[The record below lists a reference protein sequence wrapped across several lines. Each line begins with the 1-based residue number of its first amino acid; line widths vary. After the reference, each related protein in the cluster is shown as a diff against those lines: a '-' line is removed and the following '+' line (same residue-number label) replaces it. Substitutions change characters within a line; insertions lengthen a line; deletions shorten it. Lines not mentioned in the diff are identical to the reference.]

1 MSDNPFVVGSTL
13 EYWTGEKILGDWIYW
28 APNSSDFNVFY
39 VLRTTHQA
47 PWSDSAFDAA
57 LFNAYFAER
66 SNNKIAAPII
76 LYWRQHY
83 NVAGAYLE
91 RPAIREMA
99 DYLWAMYGRRWT
111 RMWEVYQYEYNPG
124 ENYDMLERMTNDTT
138 VDQYGKTVTRTDNLQ
153 HSRNATRTDNLQHAK
168 TGTETTTPNTTET
181 TTPNLH
187 TSEGSKI
194 FGFDSA
200 QGSDFGSTDSTATGT
215 NTVQRTGTETLQ
227 HNVTD
232 ADTGTQQTTEGGSD
246 TGTQTHAETGSD
258 SHTRNYQLTRSGN
271 IGVTTTQQMLQ
282 SDIDLWVWNYFENVV
297 FADMDKVLTIAIY

>member
-1 MSDNPFVVGSTL
+1 MADNPYVVGSTL
-13 EYWTGEKILGDWIYW
+13 EYWSGERILGDWIYW
-28 APNSSDFNVFY
+28 AANSSDFNVFY
-39 VLRTTHQA
+39 VLRTVHIA
-47 PWSDSAFDAA
+47 PWADSSFDAV

-76 LYWRQHY
+76 LYWRHHY
-83 NVAGAYLE
+83 NIAGAFLE
-91 RPAIREMA
+91 RPAIRQMA
-99 DYLWAMYGRRWT
+99 DYLWALYGKRWT

-138 VDQYGKTVTRTDNLQ
+138 VDQYGKTL
-153 HSRNATRTDNLQHAK
+153 TRTDNLQHAK

-187 TSEGSKI
+187 TSGGRKI

-200 QGSDFGSTDSTATGT
+200 EGSDADSADTTATGT

-232 ADTGTQQTTEGGSD
+232 ADTGTQTHAESGSD
-246 TGTQTHAETGSD
+246 T
-258 SHTRNYQLTRSGN
+258 HTRNYQLTRSGN

>member
-1 MSDNPFVVGSTL
+1 MSDAMGSTL
-13 EYWTGEKILGDWIYW
+13 EYWSGDRILGDWIYW
-28 APNSSDFNVFY
+28 AANSSDFNVFY
-39 VLRTTHQA
+39 VLRTVHQA
-47 PWSDSAFDAA
+47 PWADSSFDAV

-76 LYWRQHY
+76 LYWRHHY
-83 NVAGAYLE
+83 NIAGAYLE

-99 DYLWAMYGRRWT
+99 NYLWAMYGKRWT

-124 ENYDMLERMTNDTT
+124 ENYDMLERMTDDTT
-138 VDQYGKTVTRTDNLQ
+138 VDQYGKTL
-153 HSRNATRTDNLQHAK
+153 TRTDNLQHAK
-168 TGTETTTPNTTET
+168 TGTETTTPNITET

-200 QGSDFGSTDSTATGT
+200 VGSDSNSTDTTATGT
-215 NTVQRTGTETLQ
+215 NMVQRTGTETLQ

-232 ADTGTQQTTEGGSD
+232 ADTGTQTHAESGSD
-246 TGTQTHAETGSD
+246 T
-258 SHTRNYQLTRSGN
+258 HTRNYQLTRSGN

-282 SDIDLWVWNYFENVV
+282 SDIDLWMWNYFENVV

>member
-1 MSDNPFVVGSTL
+1 MSDNPYVVGSTL
-13 EYWTGEKILGDWIYW
+13 EYWSGDKILGDWIYW

-39 VLRTTHQA
+39 VLRTAHPA
-47 PWSDSAFDAA
+47 PWADDAFDAV

-76 LYWRQHY
+76 LYWRQRY

-99 DYLWAMYGRRWT
+99 NYLWSMYGKRWT
-111 RMWEVYQYEYNPG
+111 RMWDVYQYEYNPG

-138 VDQYGKTVTRTDNLQ
+138 VDQYGKTL
-153 HSRNATRTDNLQHAK
+153 TRTDNLQHAK

-187 TSEGSKI
+187 TSEGTKI

-200 QGSDFGSTDSTATGT
+200 TGSDSDSTDTTATGT

-232 ADTGTQQTTEGGSD
+232 ADTGTQTHAESGSD
-246 TGTQTHAETGSD
+246 T
-258 SHTRNYQLTRSGN
+258 HTRNYQLTRSGN

-282 SDIDLWVWNYFENVV
+282 SDIDLWMWNYFENVV